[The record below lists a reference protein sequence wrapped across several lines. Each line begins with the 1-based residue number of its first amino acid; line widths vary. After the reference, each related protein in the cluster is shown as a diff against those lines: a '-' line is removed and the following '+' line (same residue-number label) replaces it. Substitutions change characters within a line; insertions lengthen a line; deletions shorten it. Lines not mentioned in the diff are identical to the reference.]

1 MDSYIEMQKELTTV
15 QKQINELIVERAN
28 LLTPIH
34 KMIGSNAILP
44 ELFTNINSKKFSS
57 SFNILKEEIEL
68 SGIPERQKQEFL
80 TTISNIQ
87 QQVVANRNKQTT
99 LEEQLV
105 NLKEKT
111 LQRRNF
117 ILDRI
122 DEINE
127 YTRVID
133 NLKETEEKITST
145 SNPKLIQAIQ
155 TVKYN
160 SSLERNSLNRERKLI
175 YERYKEEID
184 IVKEELKANKK
195 EELKKKI
202 AEETQRRKSADNLV
216 KVIEEAVNKTE
227 DLPSE
232 DQKTNQNVEEMRKV
246 PDVIAKEV
254 TKEIAK
260 EETKEQINQNIAQE
274 DEAIKIYDA
283 EYEVLENNPEL
294 ENTVKKKGIKIN
306 LSIARLAAAT
316 TMAALMGKRIINK
329 AEDLVEESS
338 EIHTNFKNKF
348 TTEEK
353 VELAKLT
360 SSVNQKAKQ
369 AQDKSDNYSETIMDL
384 RKENKKLDKLLD
396 KLDDK
401 YDFYAQEE
409 QNVKKR

>member
-15 QKQINELIVERAN
+15 QKQINDLIVERAN

-34 KMIGSNAILP
+34 KLIGSNAVLP
-44 ELFTNINSKKFSS
+44 ELFTNINSKNFSS

-80 TTISNIQ
+80 TTISNVQ
-87 QQVVANRNKQTT
+87 NQVVANRNKQTT
-99 LEEQLV
+99 FEEQLV
-105 NLKEKT
+105 ILKEKT
-111 LQRRNF
+111 LQRRDF

-122 DEINE
+122 AEINE

-133 NLKETEEKITST
+133 NLKENEEKITST

-155 TVKYN
+155 NVKYN

-184 IVKEELKANKK
+184 VVKEELEANKK
-195 EELKKKI
+195 EEIRKKI
-202 AEETQRRKSADNLV
+202 AEETQKRKSADKLV
-216 KVIEEAVNKTE
+216 KAIEEAVNKEE
-227 DLPSE
+227 DLPSK
-232 DQKTNQNVEEMRKV
+232 DQKPNENIEEMRKV
-246 PDVIAKEV
+246 PEEIA
-254 TKEIAK
+254 KEIAK
-260 EETKEQINQNIAQE
+260 EEPKVQE
-274 DEAIKIYDA
+274 EPTPQKLTQEEEEAIKIYDA
-283 EYEVLENNPEL
+283 EYEVLEDNKEL

-338 EIHTNFKNKF
+338 EIHTNFKDKF
-348 TTEEK
+348 TNEEK

-369 AQDKSDNYSETIMDL
+369 AQDKSDNYNETIMDL

-409 QNVKKR
+409 PNVKRR